1 MADGTTET
9 ITTSAPNAFA
19 QPYLQYGMEEA
30 ARQYQAG
37 APAYFP
43 GQTYAEFAPQ
53 TEQALK
59 AMEQRALAGSPLVSG
74 AQQFAQTAMAG
85 GFGSPAMQYAQ
96 GLAGGVD
103 LSQPIS
109 AMQGL
114 AGGVDLSEPMSM
126 IRQTAQGGFL
136 GGSPGLQ
143 AAIERATRPAQAAAM
158 SGLAQRGRLGS
169 GLGSQAV
176 AETVGDIAANISY
189 QDYNRERQNQI
200 AAQQTLADMMRAQ
213 YGTQV
218 AGQQSL
224 ADMMRAQY
232 GSALQG
238 AGFLGDV
245 YQQDYARRAGAA
257 TAAPGLAELD
267 YGDISR
273 LAGVGQARETQA
285 QRAIDDALRRYQYE
299 QTAPMEALSRYQNLV
314 AGFPMGQT
322 QTQITPYYE
331 PSFGQKF
338 LGGAATLA
346 GLLPDTASTSERLG
360 YGLLGGIIGQR

>member
-9 ITTSAPNAFA
+9 ITTSEPNAFA

-43 GQTYAEFAPQ
+43 GQTYVDFSPQ
-53 TEQALK
+53 TEQALR

-103 LSQPIS
+103 LS
-109 AMQGL
+109 
-114 AGGVDLSEPMSM
+114 EPMSM
-126 IRQTAQGGFL
+126 IRQTAQGSFL

-143 AAIERATRPAQAAAM
+143 AAIERATRPAQASAM
-158 SGLAQRGRLGS
+158 SSLAQRGRLGS

-176 AETVGDIAANISY
+176 AQTVGDIAADISY
-189 QDYNRERQNQI
+189 QDYSRERQNQI
-200 AAQQTLADMMRAQ
+200 AAQQNLAN
-213 YGTQV
+213 
-218 AGQQSL
+218 
-224 ADMMRAQY
+224 MMRAQY

-257 TAAPGLAELD
+257 AAAPGLAELD

-273 LAGVGQARETQA
+273 LAGVGQAREAQA
-285 QRAIDDALRRYQYE
+285 QLSIDDAMRRYQYE
-299 QTAPMEALSRYQNLV
+299 QTAPMEALARYQNLIS
-314 AGFPMGQT
+314 GFPMGQT
-322 QTQITPYYE
+322 QTEITPYYE

-338 LGGAATLA
+338 LGGAATFA
-346 GLLPDTASTSERLG
+346 GALGDEASPSERAK
-360 YGLLGGIIGQR
+360 YGLYGGLIAQY